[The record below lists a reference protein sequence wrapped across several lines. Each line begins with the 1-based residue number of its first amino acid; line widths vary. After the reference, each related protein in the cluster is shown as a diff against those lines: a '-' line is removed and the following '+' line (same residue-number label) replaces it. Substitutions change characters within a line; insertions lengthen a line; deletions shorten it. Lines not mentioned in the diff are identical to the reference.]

1 MVFINILD
9 KWLRCLV
16 AVIAGGTVSCALAAT
31 PLTVVTEEF
40 APYSYVER
48 GEVSGYSTEVVR
60 AALGRAGIDYQIQI
74 YPWARAL
81 QMATARPNVLIYSI
95 VRTPQRET
103 QFNWIATIAPRN
115 VYLYKLAARQDIQL
129 HALADLKPYRI
140 AANRGDVVEEQ
151 LHQLGLTADLS
162 AKDVFSLQ
170 KLLAGRVDLIVAT
183 ELSMN
188 NLCLR
193 ANVSCALLERSM
205 QMPEI
210 SGYYV
215 AASLGTP
222 AATVQRL
229 RQAFAQLHNSEV
241 MRHAADK
248 YGVPPLK

>member
-9 KWLRCLV
+9 KWLRGLATMIVGGV
-16 AVIAGGTVSCALAAT
+16 ATCAVAGT

-40 APYSYVER
+40 APYSYVES

-60 AALGRAGIDYQIQI
+60 AALARAGIDYSIQI

-95 VRTPQRET
+95 VRTPQREN
-103 QFNWIATIAPRN
+103 QFQWIAAIAPRN
-115 VYLYKLAARQDIQL
+115 VYLYKLAARQDIQI

-170 KLLAGRVDLIVAT
+170 KLIAGRVDLMVAT
-183 ELSMN
+183 ELSIEGV
-188 NLCLR
+188 CQR
-193 ANVSCALLERSM
+193 ANVSCALLERGM

-222 AATVQRL
+222 VATVQRL
-229 RQAFAQLHNSEV
+229 RQAFVQLRNSDA
-241 MRHAADK
+241 MRQSADK
-248 YGVPPLK
+248 YGVTPVK

>member
-9 KWLRCLV
+9 KWLRGLTA
-16 AVIAGGTVSCALAAT
+16 AVVGGLATCAVAAT

-40 APYSYVER
+40 APYSYVES

-60 AALGRAGIDYQIQI
+60 AALARAGIDYSIQI

-95 VRTPQRET
+95 VRTPQREN
-103 QFNWIATIAPRN
+103 QFQWIAAIAPRN
-115 VYLYKLAARQDIQL
+115 VYLYKLAARQDIQV

-170 KLLAGRVDLIVAT
+170 KLIAGRVDLMVAT
-183 ELSMN
+183 ELSIEGV
-188 NLCLR
+188 CQR
-193 ANVSCALLERSM
+193 ANVSCALLERGM

-229 RQAFAQLHNSEV
+229 RQAFVQLRNSDAI
-241 MRHAADK
+241 RQSADK
-248 YGVPPLK
+248 YGVTPVK

>member
-9 KWLRCLV
+9 KWLRCL
-16 AVIAGGTVSCALAAT
+16 ATLIASGTAACALAGT

-40 APYSYVER
+40 APYSFVER
-48 GEVSGYSTEVVR
+48 GEVRGYSTEVVR
-60 AALGRAGIDYQIQI
+60 AALGRAGIDYEIQI

-81 QMATARPNVLIYSI
+81 QMATTRPNVLIYSI
-95 VRTPQRET
+95 VRTPQREN
-103 QFNWIATIAPRN
+103 QFHWIATIAPRN
-115 VYLYKLAARQDIQL
+115 VYLYKLAARQDIQI
-129 HALADLKPYRI
+129 HTLADLKPYRI

-151 LHQLGLTADLS
+151 LHQLGLAADLS

-170 KLLAGRVDLIVAT
+170 KLIAGRVDFMVAT
-183 ELSMN
+183 ELSIN

-193 ANVSCALLERSM
+193 ANVSCALLERGM

-229 RQAFAQLHNSEV
+229 RQAFALLHNSDA
-241 MRHAADK
+241 MRQIADK
-248 YGVPPLK
+248 YGVQPLK

>member
-9 KWLRCLV
+9 KWLRKLAAAIVCG
-16 AVIAGGTVSCALAAT
+16 AVPGAMAAT

-60 AALGRAGIDYQIQI
+60 AVLERAGMAYSIQI

-81 QMATARPNVLIYSI
+81 QMAATRPNVLIYSI
-95 VRTPQRET
+95 VRTPQREN
-103 QFNWIATIAPRN
+103 QFHWIAPIAPRN
-115 VYLYKLAARQDIQL
+115 VYLYKLVARQDIQI

-170 KLLAGRVDLIVAT
+170 KLIVGRVDLMVAT
-183 ELSMN
+183 ELSIEGV
-188 NLCLR
+188 CQR
-193 ANVSCALLERSM
+193 AKVSCALLERSM

-222 AATVQRL
+222 AATLQRL
-229 RQAFAQLHNSEV
+229 RQAFAQLHNSDA
-241 MRHAADK
+241 MRHIADK